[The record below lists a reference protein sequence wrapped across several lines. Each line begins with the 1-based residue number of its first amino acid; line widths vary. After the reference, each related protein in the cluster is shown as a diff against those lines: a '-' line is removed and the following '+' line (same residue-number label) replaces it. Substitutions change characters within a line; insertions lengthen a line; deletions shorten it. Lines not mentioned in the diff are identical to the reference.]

1 MPQPKRPPAI
11 DYGLELLLDYDGRIE
26 YLPEGYHLKFEI
38 KRAQASDAKPHGL
51 SYSFT
56 LHDARNKRIV
66 GFDNAHGVKPLGRS
80 RKKGVEH
87 DHWHRT
93 SSDKGRPYTFVDAAN
108 SSRTFTTKYSECC
121 ESAVSSS
128 TLLVKALLT
137 KRIDGQ

>member
-1 MPQPKRPPAI
+1 MPQPKRPPTI
-11 DYGLELLLDYDGRIE
+11 DYGLALLLDYDGRIE

-93 SSDKGRPYTFVDAAN
+93 SSDKGRPYTFVDAAQLLKDFYN
-108 SSRTFTTKYSECC
+108 EVQRVLRERGIELDVIGEGTTDQK
-121 ESAVSSS
+121 
-128 TLLVKALLT
+128 
-137 KRIDGQ
+137 D